1 MSFNSLV
8 TYTYKRT
15 FLRML
20 WRLRVI
26 TTRERI
32 KLRTE
37 VSHEYDNE
45 IHHGLIMKD

>member
-1 MSFNSLV
+1 MSLDTLV

-26 TTRERI
+26 TSMERI
-32 KLRTE
+32 KLRTQ
-37 VSHEYDNE
+37 VCHEYDNE
-45 IHHGLIMKD
+45 IHHG